1 MEQRPLYEMVADSIR
16 KLLIQNHLQEG
27 EILPGE
33 FELMKEYG
41 VGRETIRRALK
52 ILVEEGLI
60 IRRPGKGTKVCR
72 RIKPD
77 NIEKVVS
84 FSSEIMKLGMVPST
98 KIKFIR
104 LIQADE
110 KLAALLSV
118 KAGHEIV
125 SIRRICYADDISLAI
140 EEGFIDK
147 AILNNFKKE
156 DFFGS
161 IYQTLTLKYGLIY
174 AKMSQSIASVIL
186 DQTMADELE
195 CHQMS
200 AFELS
205 RTIYNEASKPFYF
218 LRFFIRGDLYTMDSE
233 IKF

>member
-27 EILPGE
+27 DSFPGE
-33 FELMKEYG
+33 FELMKEYS

-98 KIKFIR
+98 KIKSIR
-104 LIQADE
+104 VIKANE
-110 KLAALLSV
+110 ELAALFAV
-118 KAGHEIV
+118 NAGHEIL
-125 SIRRICYADDISLAI
+125 SIRRICYADDIPLAI

-147 AILNNFKKE
+147 AILNNFNKD
-156 DFFGS
+156 DFSGS
-161 IYQTLTLKYGLIY
+161 IYKTLTTKYELVY
-174 AKMSQSIASVIL
+174 TKMKQSIASVIL

-205 RTIYNEASKPFYF
+205 RTIFNEASKPFYF

>member
-104 LIQADE
+104 SFKRMRNWRLCYLLRPVTRLYLFDESAMPMIFPWQLRKDLLI
-110 KLAALLSV
+110 
-118 KAGHEIV
+118 
-125 SIRRICYADDISLAI
+125 R
-140 EEGFIDK
+140 
-147 AILNNFKKE
+147 
-156 DFFGS
+156 
-161 IYQTLTLKYGLIY
+161 
-174 AKMSQSIASVIL
+174 
-186 DQTMADELE
+186 
-195 CHQMS
+195 
-200 AFELS
+200 
-205 RTIYNEASKPFYF
+205 PF
-218 LRFFIRGDLYTMDSE
+218 
-233 IKF
+233 

>member
-16 KLLIQNHLQEG
+16 KLLIQKQLKEG
-27 EILPGE
+27 DSLPGE
-33 FELMKEYG
+33 FELMKEYA

-60 IRRPGKGTKVCR
+60 IRRPGIGTKVCR

-84 FSSEIMKLGMVPST
+84 FSSEIVKLGMVPST
-98 KIKFIR
+98 KIKAIR
-104 LIQADE
+104 VIKADDE
-110 KLAALLSV
+110 LAALFSV
-118 KAGHEIV
+118 KVGHEIV
-125 SIRRICYADDISLAI
+125 SIRRICYADDIPLAI

-147 AILNNFKKE
+147 TLLNNFKKE
-156 DFFGS
+156 DFSSS
-161 IYQTLTLKYGLIY
+161 IYKTLTTKYGLVY
-174 AKMSQSIASVIL
+174 AKMKQSIASVIL

-195 CHQMS
+195 CQQMS

-205 RTIYNEASKPFYF
+205 RTIFNEASKPFYF

>member
-1 MEQRPLYEMVADSIR
+1 MDQKPLYEMVSDSIR
-16 KLLIQNHLQEG
+16 KLLIQNHLREG
-27 EILPGE
+27 DNLPGE
-33 FELMKEYG
+33 FELMKEYS

-84 FSSEIMKLGMVPST
+84 FSSEIVKLGMVPST

-104 LIQADE
+104 IIKADE
-110 KLAALLSV
+110 ELAALLSV
-118 KAGHEIV
+118 KTGHDIV
-125 SIRRICYADDISLAI
+125 SIRRICYADDMPLAI
-140 EEGFIDK
+140 EEDFIDK
-147 AILNNFKKE
+147 VLLRNFDKG
-156 DFFGS
+156 DFSGS
-161 IYQTLTLKYGLIY
+161 IYETLTTKYGLVY
-174 AKMSQSIASVIL
+174 SKMKQSIASVIL
-186 DQTMADELE
+186 NQTMAEELE
-195 CHQMS
+195 CRQMS

-205 RTIYNEASKPFYF
+205 RTIFNEASKPFYF
-218 LRFFIRGDLYTMDSE
+218 LKFFIRGDLYTMDSE